1 MGQGSQE
8 VYISYPLRSNVPS
21 LAAAARIALTSACA
35 VGSQD
40 VVTRSTPVATITPS
54 LVAITAP
61 KGPPPFSTFSFESSI
76 AFRIS
81 SSLVM
86 AIKNIVSFI
95 LFTSFQK

>member
-40 VVTRSTPVATITPS
+40 VVTRFTPVATITPS
-54 LVAITAP
+54 LVAITAH
-61 KGPPPFSTFSFESSI
+61 
-76 AFRIS
+76 FRHFLLKALLLS
-81 SSLVM
+81 ALV
-86 AIKNIVSFI
+86 
-95 LFTSFQK
+95 LL